1 MPLVRLDAEQTYDTL
16 LRAAGRLDPAPLG
29 PADAVQAR
37 PDGLVTPA
45 ETARGRRRLI
55 YVQQARKRLP
65 THLETFDAPIMNPNC
80 LERRESTVAPQ
91 ALYLMNNG
99 MILRL
104 AEDFAAR
111 VSREAGTD
119 PASQVEYVYLVA
131 LGRPPTDEEKEAGVA
146 ALKRFA
152 GAWAGH
158 QAGTAAM
165 KGLTTYCHAIK
176 NSAAFLYVD

>member
-16 LRAAGRLDPAPLG
+16 LQAAGRLGLAPFG

-37 PDGLVTPA
+37 PDGLLTPA

-65 THLETFDAPIMNPNC
+65 THLETFDAPVMHPNC

-99 MILRL
+99 MIQRL

-111 VSREAGTD
+111 E
-119 PASQVEYVYLVA
+119 P
-131 LGRPPTDEEKEAGVA
+131 
-146 ALKRFA
+146 
-152 GAWAGH
+152 
-158 QAGTAAM
+158 
-165 KGLTTYCHAIK
+165 
-176 NSAAFLYVD
+176 